1 MDEDYLNLF
10 KQNNQNN
17 GFQKLNETT
26 NYEQWENLN
35 EKPNQ
40 QYNIYENVNDGWST
54 DSFVVETRI
63 NGIPQTQNPNQLRP
77 NSRRHMQ
84 VDPNGLNQFIDEDDD
99 LREVKRNPYQQPVQ
113 PVQQTIQPPQVADI
127 KDVDVV
133 SIDMFENMNSNAL
146 LTLANNRISKIDVS
160 KVTNTADDRQ
170 VRFLGS

>member
-1 MDEDYLNLF
+1 MEEEYLNLF
-10 KQNNQNN
+10 KQNN
-17 GFQKLNETT
+17 GFQKLNETP
-26 NYEQWENLN
+26 NNEQWENLN

-40 QYNIYENVNDGWST
+40 QYNIYENVNDGWGT
-54 DSFVVETRI
+54 LDVQIETRI

-99 LREVKRNPYQQPVQ
+99 LREVKRNLYQQPVQQ

-146 LTLANNRISKIDVS
+146 LTLVNNRISKIDVS
-160 KVTNTADDRQ
+160 KVTNTVDDRQ
-170 VRFLGS
+170 VRFLAS